1 MEKNKCKV
9 KMIIK
14 NAKGITLLALAVTIV
29 VLLILTSIGLKL
41 ALGNNGIIGEAK
53 NAKEQAEI
61 DEEKGIVKRATTVSL
76 IKSKG
81 SKVEQDTLKKAL
93 DDETGEGKTEVSD
106 VGDVFEVAFVDSNR
120 YYEVDSEG
128 NISDVNEIIKDNYAG
143 DITKGGKCDGS
154 EKKPYEISC
163 IEDLVAFS
171 NMTNGVKTK
180 LSNGV
185 TLQSTAYNSFEGKY
199 VVLTRSL
206 NFKSK
211 HSYDDYTRTDFG
223 DLNEDGIIEDIK
235 TELTKKDE
243 NCMGFASIGQKTAF
257 KGFFRGNNNSIQNI
271 YTKKYGLFRYIEN
284 ATITDFSVSGEIESI
299 EYAGAIASFAT
310 SCTIRNCCSNVD
322 IVAADS
328 QVDYQGTGGLIGT
341 ITKTN
346 IYNCY
351 NVGDV
356 IGESQ
361 IGGIVGRI
369 NGNSKID
376 NCYNMGSVITNA
388 TKPGK
393 VCGGIA
399 GNVQGDNNI
408 IDDCYNDGKIGS
420 DNGSAAGGIVGK
432 ISGINQSVFNCYNDG
447 ELKSPSRTG
456 GIIGIV
462 ITEIKNGNA
471 NVNVENCYNKGKIDG
486 LQQVAGG
493 IIGGAEIW
501 QMEGTTYTLKVK
513 NCFNIGKIIGTYK
526 GELVGRVM
534 NATDI
539 ELEKCY
545 YILNGNNVIGLKQGT
560 GDYTITDVSGE
571 EIDYIK
577 SNEFV
582 DLLNSNI
589 GNNTDWKKWKL
600 GNDGYPSF
608 EN

>member
-154 EKKPYEISC
+154 EEKPYEISC

-257 KGFFRGNNNSIQNI
+257 KGIFRGNNNSIQNI
-271 YTKKYGLFRYIEN
+271 YTKKYGLFSYIEN
-284 ATITDFSVSGEIESI
+284 ATITDFCVSGEIESI
-299 EYAGAIASFAT
+299 EYAGAIAKVAT
-310 SCTIRNCCSNVD
+310 SCIIRNCYSNVD

-328 QVDYQGTGGLIGT
+328 QVSNKGTGGLIGT
-341 ITKTN
+341 IIKTN
-346 IYNCY
+346 IDNCY
-351 NVGDV
+351 NVGSV
-356 IGESQ
+356 IGESM
-361 IGGIVGRI
+361 IGGIIGSVNSDNTI
-369 NGNSKID
+369 N
-376 NCYNMGSVITNA
+376 NCYNTGSVITNA
-388 TKPGK
+388 TKFGK
-393 VCGGIA
+393 LCGGIA
-399 GNVQGDNNI
+399 GTVNGENNI
-408 IDDCYNDGKIGS
+408 ISNCYNEGKIGS
-420 DNGSAAGGIVGK
+420 DNGSAAGGILGR
-432 ISGINQSVFNCYNDG
+432 ISGKNQRLFNCYNYG
-447 ELKSPSRTG
+447 EVKSPQRTG
-456 GIIGIV
+456 GIIGMV
-462 ITEIKNGNA
+462 ITEARNA
-471 NVNVENCYNKGKIDG
+471 NATVSVENCYNVGRISATH
-486 LQQVAGG
+486 AGG

-501 QMEGTTYTLKVK
+501 QTEGTTYTLKVK
-513 NCFNIGKIIGTYK
+513 NCFNIGELIASYK
-526 GELVGRVM
+526 GELIGRIL

-545 YILNGNNVIGLKQGT
+545 YILSENNVIGLKDKT
-560 GDYTITDVSGE
+560 GNYTIIDVSGE
-571 EIDYIK
+571 KIDYIK
-577 SNEFV
+577 SKEFV